1 MTCRC
6 VTVSVCLSLCMNLRR
21 HADLSS
27 WMLWPCLHSGTAC
40 WLRPLSTAA
49 VLMDTV
55 QVLISG
61 NANVSAIKTNHQTWQ
76 VNKMHYN
83 FHHILLKIVHLQK
96 STATQCVSTSFQR
109 GSSRFVWFLF
119 VCLFF
124 ALLWNQDACRLPARP
139 HLFPVDLTV
148 PDRPP
153 GAPADPVLYVLT
165 QCLSS
170 STSFSERE
178 HPAAKAHSSSS
189 SSSSYSQ
196 RNRDGQDRYRWVFH
210 LFGI

>member
-1 MTCRC
+1 MTCGC
-6 VTVSVCLSLCMNLRR
+6 VTVSVCSSLCMDLRR

-61 NANVSAIKTNHQTWQ
+61 NANVSAIKINHQTWQ

-96 STATQCVSTSFQR
+96 STATHCVSTSFQR
-109 GSSRFVWFLF
+109 GSSRFVWVLFIFFLLYF
-119 VCLFF
+119 EIKTRVDF
-124 ALLWNQDACRLPARP
+124 RP
-139 HLFPVDLTV
+139 SPTYS
-148 PDRPP
+148 PP
-153 GAPADPVLYVLT
+153 T
-165 QCLSS
+165 W
-170 STSFSERE
+170 
-178 HPAAKAHSSSS
+178 HSSWQTTRRTSS
-189 SSSSYSQ
+189 PCPVCADS
-196 RNRDGQDRYRWVFH
+196 VP
-210 LFGI
+210 